1 MMKPQYTTLELV
13 ESLIEQVE
21 AQQNQIN
28 ALTSR
33 VEALETGK
41 QQAGM

>member
-1 MMKPQYTTLELV
+1 MKPQYTTLELV

-21 AQQNQIN
+21 AQQVQID